1 MEQHDEAEGLHQ
13 PTSRMTEEG
22 HWRRGYFSGGLSRAQ
37 ESRAATSGGGEGKN
51 MKWAEGKTGVKHQR
65 NSLEAT
71 RTKQGWGGSARC
83 LVGQRNAVG

>member
-37 ESRAATSGGGEGKN
+37 ESRAATSGGRGKEHEMGRRKN
-51 MKWAEGKTGVKHQR
+51 
-65 NSLEAT
+65 
-71 RTKQGWGGSARC
+71 RC
-83 LVGQRNAVG
+83 KASEKLS